1 MNLDKEKF
9 SDLNSK
15 DKTIAIS
22 SITLLIMIV
31 FALIF
36 FIHVGVFRLIGV
48 EYTSRTA
55 LFFFFILLLFLDG
68 VSHFFM
74 LFFKALLQPI
84 LKQIPKW
91 LTFFLL
97 SIIEISLD
105 WLVIHT
111 ADDWME
117 SITISNR
124 AELLIVL
131 VFFMLDKLWPTD
143 NKKKE

>member
-1 MNLDKEKF
+1 
-9 SDLNSK
+9 
-15 DKTIAIS
+15 
-22 SITLLIMIV
+22 
-31 FALIF
+31 
-36 FIHVGVFRLIGV
+36 
-48 EYTSRTA
+48 
-55 LFFFFILLLFLDG
+55 
-68 VSHFFM
+68 M

-84 LKQIPKW
+84 LKQMPKW

>member
-31 FALIF
+31 FSLIF

-68 VSHFFM
+68 VSHFLCYF
-74 LFFKALLQPI
+74 
-84 LKQIPKW
+84 
-91 LTFFLL
+91 
-97 SIIEISLD
+97 
-105 WLVIHT
+105 
-111 ADDWME
+111 
-117 SITISNR
+117 
-124 AELLIVL
+124 
-131 VFFMLDKLWPTD
+131 
-143 NKKKE
+143 

>member
-1 MNLDKEKF
+1 MAHL
-9 SDLNSK
+9 
-15 DKTIAIS
+15 
-22 SITLLIMIV
+22 
-31 FALIF
+31 
-36 FIHVGVFRLIGV
+36 
-48 EYTSRTA
+48 
-55 LFFFFILLLFLDG
+55 
-68 VSHFFM
+68 
-74 LFFKALLQPI
+74 
-84 LKQIPKW
+84 
-91 LTFFLL
+91 FLL